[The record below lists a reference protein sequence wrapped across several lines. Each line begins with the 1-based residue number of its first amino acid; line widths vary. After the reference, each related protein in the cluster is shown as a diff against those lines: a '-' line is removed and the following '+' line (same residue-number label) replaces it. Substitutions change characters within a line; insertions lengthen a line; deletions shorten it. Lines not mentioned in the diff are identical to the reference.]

1 METVG
6 WRNNLSGHHHGHHRD
21 VLSIG
26 YVSDIIII
34 TTITTTTLIPDTFD
48 CLLCARS

>member
-6 WRNNLSGHHHGHHRD
+6 GRNNLSGHHHGHHHD

-34 TTITTTTLIPDTFD
+34 ATTTALIADTFD